1 MPCSP
6 GPPSSWVPH
15 HSAHPTAWQ
24 TPPAPSRAAP
34 WLSPSRPGPRC
45 PVVCP
50 LATGRGASEGHVP
63 GLRAGARGRSY
74 GSNLKIVS
82 TSSGRSERWQC
93 CRQGC
98 AALYLPGTTALLA
111 LVPYQP
117 VLALCPALALAAS
130 GSGRGFVSNEPQG
143 PPLKCPRGWVG
154 GTGLPA
160 APSTA
165 AGKLGKSRGSISPAR
180 ENVCAGWERP

>member
-15 HSAHPTAWQ
+15 HLAHPTAWQ

-34 WLSPSRPGPRC
+34 WLSPSRPGTRC

-50 LATGRGASEGHVP
+50 LATGRGVSEGHVP
-63 GLRAGARGRSY
+63 GLRAGACGRSY
-74 GSNLKIVS
+74 GSNLNIVS
-82 TSSGRSERWQC
+82 TSSGGSEQRQC

-98 AALYLPGTTALLA
+98 AALYLPGTAALLA
-111 LVPYQP
+111 LVPFQP

-130 GSGRGFVSNEPQG
+130 GLGRGFVSNEPQG
-143 PPLKCPRGWVG
+143 TPPEVPPGLGGGHGAASCPIH
-154 GTGLPA
+154 
-160 APSTA
+160 S
-165 AGKLGKSRGSISPAR
+165 S
-180 ENVCAGWERP
+180 WETRKK

>member
-1 MPCSP
+1 MP
-6 GPPSSWVPH
+6 H
-15 HSAHPTAWQ
+15 RSARPTAWQ

-34 WLSPSRPGPRC
+34 WLSPSRPGPCC
-45 PVVCP
+45 PVACP

-63 GLRAGARGRSY
+63 GPRAGAGGRSY
-74 GSNLKIVS
+74 VSNSNIVS
-82 TSSGRSERWQC
+82 TSSGRSEQRQC

-98 AALYLPGTTALLA
+98 AAPYLPGTAALLA
-111 LVPYQP
+111 LVPFQP
-117 VLALCPALALAAS
+117 VLALCPALALAAL

-143 PPLKCPRGWVG
+143 PPPEVPPGLGGG

-165 AGKLGKSRGSISPAR
+165 AGKVGKSRGSISPAR